1 MERITEMKTVLIV
14 DDNPVMLRGLED
26 NFELRGYR
34 VRTARDGE
42 QGLNITINERPNL
55 IILDIVLPK
64 INGYEMCSLIRKRYL
79 DMPIIMLTARNSES
93 DIVRGLTLGADDYI
107 TKPFSIRELLA
118 RAEAFM
124 RRRKEQEPAIYE
136 FGGCQLDVAARILR
150 RDGRE
155 VKLSPKE
162 FELLHLFAKR
172 PGCVFTRDE
181 ILSTVWGYSH
191 FITLRGIDN
200 FVTSLRNKVEPDPK
214 NPTFIRTV
222 GDIGYKFEP
231 YEKDGNGF
239 DS

>member
-1 MERITEMKTVLIV
+1 MKTVLIV
-14 DDNPVMLRGLED
+14 DDNPAMLRGLGD
-26 NFELRGYR
+26 NFESKGYR

-42 QGLNITINERPNL
+42 QGLNITLRENPDL

-64 INGYEMCSLIRKRYL
+64 INGYEMCSLIRKRNL
-79 DMPIIMLTARNSES
+79 DMPIIMLTAKNSES

-124 RRRKEQEPAIYE
+124 RRRKEEAPPICE
-136 FGGCQLDVAARILR
+136 FGDCQLDIRARILR

-162 FELLHLFAKR
+162 FEMLRLFVRK
-172 PGCVFTRDE
+172 PGCILTRDE

-191 FITLRGIDN
+191 FVTLRGIDN

-222 GDIGYKFEP
+222 GDVGYKFEP
-231 YEKDGNGF
+231 QESNGNGF

>member
-1 MERITEMKTVLIV
+1 MRTVLIV

-26 NFELRGYR
+26 NFELMGYR
-34 VRTARDGE
+34 VKTARDGE
-42 QGLNITINERPNL
+42 QGLNITLKEKPDL

-64 INGYEMCSLIRKRYL
+64 INGYEMCSLIRKRNL
-79 DMPIIMLTARNSES
+79 DMPIIMLTAKNSES

-124 RRRKEQEPAIYE
+124 RRRKEEAPPIFE
-136 FGGCQLDVAARILR
+136 FGDCQLDIRARILR
-150 RDGRE
+150 RRGRE

-162 FELLHLFAKR
+162 FEMLHLFVRK
-172 PGCVFTRDE
+172 PSCILTRDE

-191 FITLRGIDN
+191 FVTLRGIDH
-200 FVTSLRNKVEPDPK
+200 FVTSLRNKVESDPM

-222 GDIGYKFEP
+222 GEVGYKFEP
-231 YEKDGNGF
+231 NGKDGNGF

>member
-1 MERITEMKTVLIV
+1 MERITKMRTVLIV

-34 VRTARDGE
+34 VKTARDGE

-64 INGYEMCSLIRKRYL
+64 INGYEMCSLIRKRNL
-79 DMPIIMLTARNSES
+79 DMPIIMLSGKNHES

-124 RRRKEQEPAIYE
+124 RRTKEREPAVYA
-136 FGGCQLDVAARILR
+136 FGNCRLDTSSGTLR
-150 RDGRE
+150 RDSRE

-162 FELLHLFAKR
+162 FEMLHLFVRK
-172 PGCVFTRDE
+172 PCCVLTREE
-181 ILSTVWGYSH
+181 ILNTVWGYSH
-191 FITLRGIDN
+191 FITLRSIDD
-200 FVTSLRNKVEPDPK
+200 FVRSLRNKVEPDPK
-214 NPTFIRTV
+214 NPTFIHTIGEV
-222 GDIGYKFEP
+222 GYKFEP
-231 YEKDGNGF
+231 SEQDG
-239 DS
+239 SSSYS

>member
-1 MERITEMKTVLIV
+1 MKTVLIV

-26 NFELRGYR
+26 NFELKGYR
-34 VRTARDGE
+34 VKTARDGE

-64 INGYEMCSLIRKRYL
+64 INGYEMCSLIRKRNL

-93 DIVRGLTLGADDYI
+93 DIVRGLTLGADDYV
-107 TKPFSIRELLA
+107 TKPFSIKELLA
-118 RAEAFM
+118 RAEAFL

-150 RDGRE
+150 RDSRE

-181 ILSTVWGYSH
+181 ILNTIWACSH
-191 FITLRGIDN
+191 FITLRSIDN

-214 NPTFIRTV
+214 NPTFIHTV
-222 GDIGYKFEP
+222 GEIGYKFEP
-231 YEKDGNGF
+231 HETDGNGF

>member
-1 MERITEMKTVLIV
+1 MERITEVRTVLIV
-14 DDNPVMLRGLED
+14 DDDPTMLRGLGD

-42 QGLNITINERPNL
+42 QGLNITLMENPDL

-64 INGYEMCSLIRKRYL
+64 INGYVMCSLIRKRNL

-93 DIVRGLTLGADDYI
+93 DIVRGLTLGADDYV
-107 TKPFSIRELLA
+107 TKPFSIKELLA
-118 RAEAFM
+118 RAEAFL
-124 RRRKEQEPAIYE
+124 RHRKEQEPAIYE

-162 FELLHLFAKR
+162 FEMLHLFVRK
-172 PGCVFTRDE
+172 PGRILTRDE

-200 FVTSLRNKVEPDPK
+200 FVTSLRNKVEPNPK

-222 GDIGYKFEP
+222 GDIGYKFKP